1 MNEHAAY
8 LSGIDLGIEHDLGAL
23 ELELA
28 GVEYGMV
35 HGIGYGDLGARGAGA
50 AGAAGGTVAAAG
62 GMTALSATTAGTG
75 IVAACIN
82 NPISAAVCGSAAVIG
97 GAVGALTS
105 WRASVKN
112 VARLKAKIESLKT
125 KMKAKIKGARTSG
138 RKRRLKRRYERRIKR
153 AEKRIARIIRVM
165 KRRIERRQGKG
176 KDLTARQKRMKAALG
191 MGRKKRKK
199 RKAKPAP
206 KQSGRYATKSGNL
219 PDADG
224 LPAITRAEDAMLDAD
239 MAAEGDGDLFDME
252 DDPIYKQPWF
262 LAVAGVVAIGGV
274 IYITRQKPKK

>member
-1 MNEHAAY
+1 MALSPSWLYPRTAISGSAADRTRYPLAASPNSAPEDLMNEHAAY

-35 HGIGYGDLGARGAGA
+35 HGIGYGDLGAMTVRAEPGVAGFLSGGYA
-50 AGAAGGTVAAAG
+50 ATRKNIERLKLKLKKLKMEKARKVAAAK
-62 GMTALSATTAGTG
+62 
-75 IVAACIN
+75 
-82 NPISAAVCGSAAVIG
+82 
-97 GAVGALTS
+97 
-105 WRASVKN
+105 W
-112 VARLKAKIESLKT
+112 E
-125 KMKAKIKGARTSG
+125 G
-138 RKRRLKRRYERRIKR
+138 RKRRLKRRYDRRIKR
-153 AEKRIARIIRVM
+153 AEKRIARIERVM
-165 KRRIERRQGKG
+165 ERRIERRQGKG
-176 KDLTARQKRMKAALG
+176 KDLTRRQRRLAALLG
-191 MGRKKRKK
+191 KKGRKGKK
-199 RKAKPAP
+199 GK

-224 LPAITRAEDAMLDAD
+224 LPAITRAEDAMLDADMAAEEDAD